1 MNTPSSTRA
10 ASLIKP
16 YLRKLVLQTHPD
28 FFQRDPIK
36 AKHNA
41 ASLQQLYTIL
51 NPILQQQ
58 DNRSK
63 SKRGNEA
70 GHDDTSIPVAF
81 YPKHASNAASRVSI
95 SFDPRPISAWHTAAS
110 VLDLCRQLD
119 IKVATSDDQAVHQM
133 ISKEMASSSERSS
146 YKSLREQFVRAL
158 YQQHQQQQQQPQQQ
172 KVKHWTMQEIFNN
185 RHLMF
190 APSVDKKVMASRL
203 AQWLGELHP
212 EKWWGQLPVLV
223 LPATAAA
230 SLSPDRAKGILVLT
244 SEMDLEGNLY
254 NHVYKKRTAYIYFFI
269 LLLEMKCYLE
279 QHVAVKKRE
288 YQEMGKKSSSS
299 KP

>member
-1 MNTPSSTRA
+1 MNSSSSSSTRA

-51 NPILQQQ
+51 NPILKQ

-63 SKRGNEA
+63 SKPANEEA
-70 GHDDTSIPVAF
+70 GHDDTNIPVAF
-81 YPKHASNAASRVSI
+81 YPKHASKAAASAASARSRVSI

-119 IKVATSDDQAVHQM
+119 IKVATSDDQAVQQM
-133 ISKEMASSSERSS
+133 ISKEMAASASNTQRSS

-158 YQQHQQQQQQPQQQ
+158 YQQHQQQQPQQ
-172 KVKHWTMQEIFNN
+172 KVVKQHWTTQEVFNN

-190 APSVDKKVMASRL
+190 APSVDKKAMASRL

-244 SEMDLEGNLY
+244 SEMNLEGNLY
-254 NHVYKKRTAYIYFFI
+254 NHVLKTGLPIFTFFFF
-269 LLLEMKCYLE
+269 
-279 QHVAVKKRE
+279 
-288 YQEMGKKSSSS
+288 
-299 KP
+299 

>member
-1 MNTPSSTRA
+1 MNSSSTRA

-51 NPILQQQ
+51 NPILKQ
-58 DNRSK
+58 DDRHK
-63 SKRGNEA
+63 SKPTSEA
-70 GHDDTSIPVAF
+70 CHDDTSIPVTF
-81 YPKHASNAASRVSI
+81 YPKHDKKAASRVSI
-95 SFDPRPISAWHTAAS
+95 AFDSRPMSVWHTAAS

-119 IKVATSDDQAVHQM
+119 IKVATSDEQAVQQM
-133 ISKEMASSSERSS
+133 ISKAMASSNTQQSSS

-158 YQQHQQQQQQPQQQ
+158 YQQHQQQQQPS
-172 KVKHWTMQEIFNN
+172 KVKHWTTQEIYNN

-190 APSVDKKVMASRL
+190 APSVDKQVMASRL
-203 AQWLGELHP
+203 AQWMGELHP

-223 LPATAAA
+223 IPATA
-230 SLSPDRAKGILVLT
+230 SLSPDSTKGILVLT
-244 SEMDLEGNLY
+244 SEMNLEGNLY
-254 NHVYKKRTAYIYFFI
+254 NHV
-269 LLLEMKCYLE
+269 
-279 QHVAVKKRE
+279 
-288 YQEMGKKSSSS
+288 
-299 KP
+299 

>member
-1 MNTPSSTRA
+1 MNTSSSTRA

-51 NPILQQQ
+51 NPILQQ

-63 SKRGNEA
+63 SKPGNEA

-119 IKVATSDDQAVHQM
+119 IKVATSDDQAVQQM
-133 ISKEMASSSERSS
+133 ISREMASLSSNTQRSS

-172 KVKHWTMQEIFNN
+172 KVKHWTTQEIFNN
-185 RHLMF
+185 RQLVF
-190 APSVDKKVMASRL
+190 APSVDSKVMASKL

-244 SEMDLEGNLY
+244 SEMDLE
-254 NHVYKKRTAYIYFFI
+254 
-269 LLLEMKCYLE
+269 EMKYYLE
-279 QHVAVKKRE
+279 QHVAIKKRE
-288 YQEMGKKSSSS
+288 YQEMGKKSSSD